1 MSQTLTIE
9 LHDDLYRALKE
20 AAEKSGKTLQQMGAD
35 CVAAAVER
43 GMNDPLEEFIGAISS
58 DVPDWADQ
66 HDKYIGQALMRE
78 MQGDR
83 DSGGQDA

>member
-9 LHDDLYRALKE
+9 LRDDLYRALRA
-20 AAEKSGKTLQQMGAD
+20 AAEKSGKTPQQMGAD

-66 HDKYIGQALMRE
+66 HDKYIGQGLME
-78 MQGDR
+78 GVQGDR
-83 DSGGQDA
+83 EPGGRDA